1 MGIEGN
7 SFAHRKVK
15 LKINIWP
22 NLIRKFKTILKYFNS
37 KLFYARVRLEKQ
49 LNTYV

>member
-22 NLIRKFKTILKYFNS
+22 NLIRKFITILKYFNP